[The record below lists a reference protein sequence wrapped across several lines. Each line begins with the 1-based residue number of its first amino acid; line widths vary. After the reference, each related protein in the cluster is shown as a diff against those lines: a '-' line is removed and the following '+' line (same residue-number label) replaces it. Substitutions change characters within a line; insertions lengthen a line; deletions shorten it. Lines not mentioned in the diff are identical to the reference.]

1 MRILNLANG
10 NGGGSSGSVGSSSNN
25 NSPSISRRRGITTR
39 TTKSLLQRI
48 QQLDTPHSILILTLI
63 CGTIFTCGLVFGHH
77 ILGTPQIDSVGN
89 SSGSNKNNINNSFH
103 GHLKNAESSPLAAAM
118 SNAALTSPYMQN
130 LILESAKADAIEKK
144 EEMEEMAK
152 HHGDAKLVGAHYL
165 RGGVLQPGDVNYNP
179 HHHIDDA
186 IISEEEG
193 EKTKGEEQLQQ
204 LDKTEN
210 MHNHFAEALK
220 HELDVVKQG
229 EAKIFESMHNQF
241 AQAVEAEHKA
251 VDSIKSEVDSLKE
264 KAKGLLHAGGGSSS
278 KEGSST
284 IASNTNAGEVLREGR
299 GGDLQYYPYMTASVP
314 TDYDF
319 QRYEPLGGNRFIEY
333 KNGNSP
339 YQITDKLL
347 MQSDELARSRR
358 YHVVAAMK
366 HIWKNYK
373 ELAFGKDELHPIS
386 GSATSNWGGMGTT

>member
-1 MRILNLANG
+1 MRILSLANNG
-10 NGGGSSGSVGSSSNN
+10 HGGGSVVGGASSN
-25 NSPSISRRRGITTR
+25 NSPSIGRRRGITTR

-48 QQLDTPHSILILTLI
+48 QQLDTTQSILILALI

-77 ILGTPQIDSVGN
+77 VLGTPQVVDNVN
-89 SSGSNKNNINNSFH
+89 NNINIGGFH

-130 LILESAKADAIEKK
+130 LIMESAKADAIEKK
-144 EEMEEMAK
+144 EEMEAVAK
-152 HHGDAKLVGAHYL
+152 HHGDAKMVGAHFL
-165 RGGVLQPGDVNYNP
+165 RGGLLQPGDANYNP

-186 IISEEEG
+186 ITSEED
-193 EKTKGEEQLQQ
+193 EKQQ
-204 LDKTEN
+204 QQQPQHDSTEN

-229 EAKIFESMHNQF
+229 EMKIVESMHNQF
-241 AQAVEAEHKA
+241 AQAVESEHKA
-251 VDSIKSEVDSLKE
+251 MDSIKSEVDSLKM
-264 KAKGLLHAGGGSSS
+264 KAKGLLRRGGSSYAQKVESSSNAS
-278 KEGSST
+278 K
-284 IASNTNAGEVLREGR
+284 TNAGELREGGGG

-319 QRYEPLGGNRFIEY
+319 QHYEPLGGNRFVEY

-339 YQITDKLL
+339 YQITDILIS
-347 MQSDELARSRR
+347 QSDELARSRR